1 MADTPDEAAH
11 ALRAFL
17 LALGLPV
24 DADPELSGTPERAAR
39 AWRDELL
46 DGYRHTPAEVLAEAL
61 PSAERSMVVLAQVS
75 FATMCPHHLL
85 PCAGRATVGYLPG
98 GRIVGLG
105 ALVQLVECFAHRL
118 VLQETLGRQV
128 VEALVEHLGAR
139 AAGVV
144 LEGRHA
150 CLSLRGERQAEGVVV
165 TQSFAGLW
173 AEDVAARREFLD
185 AAAMGAQR
193 G

>member
-1 MADTPDEAAH
+1 MADTIDEAAQ
-11 ALRAFL
+11 ALRTFL
-17 LALGLPV
+17 RSLGVPLDD
-24 DADPELSGTPERAAR
+24 DAELSGAPERTAR
-39 AWRDELL
+39 AWHDELL
-46 DGYRHTPAEVLAEAL
+46 DGYRRSPDVVLAESL
-61 PSAERSMVVLAQVS
+61 PSDEKTMVVLTSIS
-75 FATMCPHHLL
+75 FVTMCPHHLL
-85 PCAGRATVGYLPG
+85 PCAGRAHLGYLPG

-128 VEALVEHLGAR
+128 VEALVTHLGAR

-150 CLSLRGERQAEGVVV
+150 CLTLRGERQVESVLV
-165 TQSFAGLW
+165 TQSWAGQW
-173 AEDVAARREFLD
+173 VDDAAGRREFLD
-185 AAAMGAQR
+185 SVAMGR

>member
-1 MADTPDEAAH
+1 MGDTSDEAAE

-17 LALGLPV
+17 RALGLPV
-24 DADPELSGTPERAAR
+24 DTDPELCGTPERASR
-39 AWRDELL
+39 AWREELL
-46 DGYRHTPAEVLAEAL
+46 DGYQRTAAEVLAEAL
-61 PSAERSMVVLAQVS
+61 PSSERSMVVLAHVT
-75 FATMCPHHLL
+75 FASMCPHHLL
-85 PCAGRATVGYLPG
+85 PSAGRATLGYLPG

-105 ALVQLVECFAHRL
+105 ALVQLIECFAPRR

-128 VEALVEHLGAR
+128 AEALVEHLGAR

-150 CLSLRGERQAEGVVV
+150 CLSLRGERQSEGVVV

-173 AEDVAARREFLD
+173 ADDMTARREFLD
-185 AAAMGAQR
+185 AASGAAR
-193 G
+193 

>member
-1 MADTPDEAAH
+1 MAETIDEAAQ
-11 ALRAFL
+11 ALRTFL

-24 DADPELSGTPERAAR
+24 DTDPELSGTPGRAAR
-39 AWRDELL
+39 AWRDEFL
-46 DGYRHTPAEVLAEAL
+46 DGYRHSAAAVLAESL
-61 PSAERSMVVLAQVS
+61 PSSERSMVVLADVT

-85 PCAGRATVGYLPG
+85 PSVGRATVGYLPG

-128 VEALVEHLGAR
+128 ADALVEHLGAR

-150 CLSLRGERQAEGVVV
+150 CLSQRGERQAAAVVV
-165 TQSFAGLW
+165 TQSFAGRW
-173 AEDVAARREFLD
+173 ADDVAARREFLD
-185 AAAMGAQR
+185 AAAHRGA
-193 G
+193 

>member
-1 MADTPDEAAH
+1 MTDPTDEAAQ

-17 LALGLPV
+17 IALGLPV
-24 DADPELSGTPERAAR
+24 DADPELSGTPARAAR

-46 DGYRHTPAEVLAEAL
+46 DGYRHTPAEVLSEAL
-61 PSAERSMVVLAQVS
+61 PSAEQAMVVLAQIRY
-75 FATMCPHHLL
+75 ATMCPHHLL

-105 ALVQLVECFAHRL
+105 SLVSLVECFAHRL

-139 AAGVV
+139 AAGAV

-150 CLSLRGERQAEGVVV
+150 CLSLRGERQADGVVV
-165 TQSFAGLW
+165 THSFAGRW
-173 AEDVAARREFLD
+173 ADDVAARREFLD
-185 AAAMGAQR
+185 AAAKGAAR
-193 G
+193 E

>member
-1 MADTPDEAAH
+1 MADTIDEAAQ

-17 LALGLPV
+17 RALDLPV
-24 DADPELSGTPERAAR
+24 DTDPELSGTPERAAR

-46 DGYRHTPAEVLAEAL
+46 DGYSRTPDAVLAEAL
-61 PSAERSMVVLAQVS
+61 PSTERSMVVLTDVR

-85 PCAGRATVGYLPG
+85 PCAGRAAVGYLPG

-128 VEALVEHLGAR
+128 AEALVEHLGAR

-150 CLSLRGERQAEGVVV
+150 CLSLRGERQSEAAVV
-165 TQSFAGLW
+165 TQSFVGLW
-173 AEDVAARREFLD
+173 ADDVAARREFLD
-185 AAAMGAQR
+185 AAGKGASR
-193 G
+193 

>member
-1 MADTPDEAAH
+1 MADTIDEAAQ

-39 AWRDELL
+39 AWRDEFL
-46 DGYRHTPAEVLAEAL
+46 DGYRHTPAAVLAEAL
-61 PSAERSMVVLAQVS
+61 PSSERSLVVLADVT
-75 FATMCPHHLL
+75 FTTMCPHHLL
-85 PCAGRATVGYLPG
+85 PSVGRATLGYLPG

-118 VLQETLGRQV
+118 VLQETLGRQIAD
-128 VEALVEHLGAR
+128 ALVERLGAR
-139 AAGVV
+139 AGGVV

-150 CLSLRGERQAEGVVV
+150 CLSQRGERQAAAVVV
-165 TQSFAGLW
+165 TQSFAGRW
-173 AEDVAARREFLD
+173 ADDVAARREFLD
-185 AAAMGAQR
+185 AAARRGA
-193 G
+193 

>member
-1 MADTPDEAAH
+1 MADTIDEAAQ

-17 LALGLPV
+17 QALDLPV
-24 DADPELSGTPERAAR
+24 DTDPELSGTPERAAR

-46 DGYRHTPAEVLAEAL
+46 DGYRQTAGAVLADAL
-61 PSAERSMVVLAQVS
+61 PSTERSMVVLTDVT
-75 FATMCPHHLL
+75 FASMCPHHLL
-85 PCAGRATVGYLPG
+85 PCAGRAAVGYLPG

-128 VEALVEHLGAR
+128 AEALVEHLGAR

-150 CLSLRGERQAEGVVV
+150 CLSLRGERQSEAAVV
-165 TQSFAGLW
+165 TQSFVGLW
-173 AEDVAARREFLD
+173 ADDVAARREFLD
-185 AAAMGAQR
+185 AAGKGASR
-193 G
+193 

>member
-1 MADTPDEAAH
+1 MGDTSDEAAE

-17 LALGLPV
+17 RALGLPV
-24 DADPELSGTPERAAR
+24 DTDPELCGTPERASR
-39 AWRDELL
+39 AWREELL
-46 DGYRHTPAEVLAEAL
+46 DGYQHTAAEVLAEAL
-61 PSAERSMVVLAQVS
+61 PSSERSMVVLAHVT
-75 FATMCPHHLL
+75 FASMCPHHLL
-85 PCAGRATVGYLPG
+85 PSAGRATLGYLPG

-105 ALVQLVECFAHRL
+105 ALVQLIECFAHRL

-128 VEALVEHLGAR
+128 AEALVEHLGAR

-150 CLSLRGERQAEGVVV
+150 CLSLRGERQSEGVVV

-173 AEDVAARREFLD
+173 ADDMTARREFLD
-185 AAAMGAQR
+185 AASGAAR
-193 G
+193 

>member
-1 MADTPDEAAH
+1 MADTIDDAAQ
-11 ALRAFL
+11 ALRTFL
-17 LALGLPV
+17 RSLGLPV
-24 DADPELSGTPERAAR
+24 DSDPELSGTPERAAR
-39 AWRDELL
+39 AWRDEFL
-46 DGYRHTPAEVLAEAL
+46 DGYRHSAAAVLAEAL
-61 PSAERSMVVLAQVS
+61 PSSERSMVVLAHVS

-85 PCAGRATVGYLPG
+85 PCAGRATLGYLPG

-128 VEALVEHLGAR
+128 ADALVEHLGAR

-150 CLSLRGERQAEGVVV
+150 CLSLRGERQTEGVVV
-165 TQSFAGLW
+165 THSFAGAW
-173 AEDVAARREFLD
+173 ADDVSARREFLD
-185 AAAMGAQR
+185 AVATAGR
-193 G
+193 R

>member
-1 MADTPDEAAH
+1 MGDTSDEAAE

-17 LALGLPV
+17 RALGLPV
-24 DADPELSGTPERAAR
+24 DTDPELCGTPERASR
-39 AWRDELL
+39 AWREELL
-46 DGYRHTPAEVLAEAL
+46 DGYQRTAAEVLAEAL
-61 PSAERSMVVLAQVS
+61 PSSERSMVVLAHVT
-75 FATMCPHHLL
+75 FASMCPHHLL
-85 PCAGRATVGYLPG
+85 PSAGRATLGYLPG

-105 ALVQLVECFAHRL
+105 ALVQLIECFAHRL

-128 VEALVEHLGAR
+128 AEALVEHLGAR

-150 CLSLRGERQAEGVVV
+150 CLSLRGERQSEGVVV

-173 AEDVAARREFLD
+173 ADDMTARREFLD
-185 AAAMGAQR
+185 AAGGAAR
-193 G
+193 

>member
-1 MADTPDEAAH
+1 MADSIDEAAQ
-11 ALRAFL
+11 ALRTFL
-17 LALGLPV
+17 RSLGLPV
-24 DADPELSGTPERAAR
+24 DTDPELSETPERTAR
-39 AWRDELL
+39 AWRDELF
-46 DGYRHTPAEVLAEAL
+46 DGYRRAPSEVLVEAL
-61 PSAERSMVVLAQVS
+61 PSEETAMVVLTGVS
-75 FATMCPHHLL
+75 FVTMCPHHLL
-85 PCAGRATVGYLPG
+85 PCSGRAHLGYLPG

-150 CLSLRGERQAEGVVV
+150 CLTLRGERQSESALV
-165 TQSFAGLW
+165 TQSWAGRW
-173 AEDVAARREFLD
+173 AGDAAGRREFLD
-185 AAAMGAQR
+185 AVAVGR
-193 G
+193 GR

>member
-1 MADTPDEAAH
+1 MADTIDEAAQ

-39 AWRDELL
+39 AWRDEFL
-46 DGYRHTPAEVLAEAL
+46 DGYRHTAAAVLAEAL
-61 PSAERSMVVLAQVS
+61 PSSERSMVVLADVT

-85 PCAGRATVGYLPG
+85 PSVGRATVGYLPG

-128 VEALVEHLGAR
+128 ADALVEHLGAR

-150 CLSLRGERQAEGVVV
+150 CLSQRGERQAAALVV
-165 TQSFAGLW
+165 TQSFAGRW
-173 AEDVAARREFLD
+173 ADDVAARREFLD
-185 AAAMGAQR
+185 AAARRGA
-193 G
+193 

>member
-1 MADTPDEAAH
+1 MADTIDEAAQ

-39 AWRDELL
+39 AWRDEFL
-46 DGYRHTPAEVLAEAL
+46 DGYRRSAAAVLAEAL
-61 PSAERSMVVLAQVS
+61 PSSERSMVVLADLS

-85 PCAGRATVGYLPG
+85 PSVGRATVGYLPG

-128 VEALVEHLGAR
+128 ADALVEHLGAR

-150 CLSLRGERQAEGVVV
+150 CLTQRGERQAAAVVV
-165 TQSFAGLW
+165 TQSFAGRW
-173 AEDVAARREFLD
+173 ADDVAARREFLD
-185 AAAMGAQR
+185 AAARRGA
-193 G
+193 

>member
-1 MADTPDEAAH
+1 MADTIDEAAQ
-11 ALRAFL
+11 ALRGFL
-17 LALGLPV
+17 LALGLPL
-24 DADPELSGTPERAAR
+24 DTDPELSDTPARVAR

-46 DGYRHTPAEVLAEAL
+46 DGYRRSPAEVLAEAL
-61 PSAERSMVVLAQVS
+61 PSAEQSTVVLTGVT
-75 FATMCPHHLL
+75 FTTMCPHHLL
-85 PCAGRATVGYLPG
+85 PCAGTAHVGYLPG

-150 CLSLRGERQAEGVVV
+150 CLSQRGERQAAATVV
-165 TQSFAGLW
+165 THSFAGRW
-173 AEDVAARREFLD
+173 ADDVAARREFLD
-185 AAAMGAQR
+185 AVQSGAKR
-193 G
+193 

>member
-1 MADTPDEAAH
+1 MADTIDDAAQ
-11 ALRAFL
+11 ALRTFL
-17 LALGLPV
+17 RALGLPV

-46 DGYRHTPAEVLAEAL
+46 DGYRRSPGAVLAEAL
-61 PSAERSMVVLAQVS
+61 PSSERSMVALAGVT

-85 PCAGRATVGYLPG
+85 PCAGRASVGYLPG

-128 VEALVEHLGAR
+128 AEALVEHLGAL

-165 TQSFAGLW
+165 TQSFAGRW
-173 AEDVAARREFLD
+173 VDDAGARREFLD
-185 AAAMGAQR
+185 AVGRGAQ